1 METITG
7 ISLSENEGDI
17 QIHIPMK
24 IKRRGGRKEIIVPQ
38 SLESVIPPR
47 PVYQEALVVALAR
60 AHRWKEMLES
70 GKYGSITE
78 LAFVLG
84 IDRSYMS
91 RLLKFT
97 LLAPDIVEAILDG
110 QEPSG
115 FAINRLI
122 GTVPMDWQ
130 KQRRKYRFEYIE

>member
-1 METITG
+1 MEAITG
-7 ISLSENEGDI
+7 ISLSENDGDI

-24 IKRRGGRKEIIVPQ
+24 IKKRGGRKEIIVPQ
-38 SLESVIPPR
+38 SLESVIPSR

-78 LAFVLG
+78 LAFALG
-84 IDRSYMS
+84 IDRSYMC

-115 FAINRLI
+115 FAINRLVGAI
-122 GTVPMDWQ
+122 SMSWEEQ
-130 KQRRKYRFEYIE
+130 YKQFGFSP